1 VPRPKLW
8 ISLFILLAIGLHAVP
23 VVFYQGQRQTRWPF
37 LAWAMYAKSLPPG
50 PIETKQRRLVGITQ
64 SGVEEALSAP
74 LVGVTRSTYGR
85 TYIQP
90 MWAGDSSAARQLVA
104 RLNPG
109 REDPF
114 VAVRLEGETYTVT
127 DTGVV
132 KAPFSPIV
140 YRVDTSGAR

>member
-1 VPRPKLW
+1 MPQPKLW
-8 ISLFILLAIGLHAVP
+8 ISLLILLAIGLHAVP

-50 PIETKQRRLVGITQ
+50 PIETKQRRLVGVTLN
-64 SGVEEALSAP
+64 GDEETVTAP
-74 LVGVTRSTYGR
+74 LVGVSRSTFGR

-90 MWAGDSSAARQLVA
+90 MWAGDSTAALA
-104 RLNPG
+104 LITRLNRE

-132 KAPFSPIV
+132 KEPFPPVI
-140 YRVDTSGAR
+140 YRADRSGKR